1 MSTKT
6 ESNRRWLAPVLWSVV
21 LVVGVLMFRGSLVAW
36 FTGAPM
42 KHGEAR
48 KEIPAA
54 SHEAHAAMG
63 HEAPKVAVGP
73 ALPTGPL
80 PAESLEYARAAFEA
94 TERMRALLAKDTLE
108 GLDARA
114 REVAGALRAVAGGL
128 KGAEGTKG
136 VEAGAE
142 AAERLAAAKTVEEAR
157 ARFGEVSRVLVGLAE
172 TDGRLREGWHVFQCP
187 MVKDFNKWVQRA
199 PVMANPYMG
208 QRMLMCGSEAEWK
221 VAAKA
226 KAPPPAAGEIA
237 HYTCPMHPSVKQKE
251 MGQCP
256 MCGMDLTPVTREE
269 MESGVVLIDSIRRQ
283 RIGVKTAPVKVA
295 PMDLSVK
302 ALGRVTYDE
311 TALVDVTLKL
321 DGYIHKLNV
330 DATGQPVKKGEALFS
345 LYSPELYAAQQEYL
359 LALKSQTAARES
371 GAPERVDSLVRAS
384 RKRLEL
390 WGLSE
395 GQMDS
400 IAKRGEPIEN
410 LPFPA
415 PASGYVLEKSVVEGA
430 AVRAG
435 DRLYRIA
442 PLDKVWVEA
451 DVYESDLPRVKVGQE
466 VEVTLP
472 YLPGKSFK
480 GKVGYL
486 YPALEASTRTGR
498 IRVELRNPA
507 LELKP
512 DMYAEVKLKVEG
524 GSRLQVPESA
534 VLYTGP
540 RRLVFV
546 DLGEGRM
553 VPREVKLGVHAG
565 EAYEVLSGVKE
576 GDVVVTSGNFLV
588 AAESRI
594 RSAADHWSGGNEH
607 ESH

>member
-1 MSTKT
+1 MSPKT
-6 ESNRRWLAPVLWSVV
+6 GSNRRWVGPILWSVG
-21 LVVGVLMFRGSLVAW
+21 LMVGVLVFRGPLVAW
-36 FTGAPM
+36 FTGGPM
-42 KHGEAR
+42 KHEAA
-48 KEIPAA
+48 KETPAA
-54 SHEAHAAMG
+54 SHEARATTG
-63 HEAPKVAVGP
+63 LEEPWV
-73 ALPTGPL
+73 PTGAL

-94 TERMRALLAKDTLE
+94 AERLRALLAKDTLE
-108 GLDARA
+108 GVDTRA

-128 KGAEGTKG
+128 KGAEGAEGTKG

-142 AAERLAAAKTVEEAR
+142 AAERLAAAKGLDEAR

-172 TDGRLREGWHVFQCP
+172 ADGRLREGWHVFQCQ
-187 MVKDFNKWVQRA
+187 MAKGFNKWVQRA
-199 PVMANPYMG
+199 PTLANPYMG
-208 QRMLMCGSEAEWK
+208 ERMLTCGTEAEWK
-221 VAAKA
+221 VAAKV
-226 KAPPPAAGEIA
+226 KAPPAPGEVS
-237 HYTCPMHPSVKQKE
+237 HYTCSMHPSVRLKE
-251 MGQCP
+251 MGKCLI
-256 MCGMDLTPVTREE
+256 CGMDLTPVTREE
-269 MESGVVLIDSIRRQ
+269 VESGVIRIDSIRRQ

-295 PMDLSVK
+295 QMDLSVK

-321 DGYIHKLNV
+321 DGYIHELHV
-330 DATGQPVKKGEALFS
+330 GATGQRVKRGEALFT
-345 LYSPELYAAQQEYL
+345 LYSPELYAAQQEFL
-359 LALKSQTAARES
+359 LALKSQQAARDS
-371 GAPERVDSLVRAS
+371 GTQDWADSLVRAS

-390 WGLSE
+390 WGLSQALLD
-395 GQMDS
+395 G

-415 PASGYVLEKSVVEGA
+415 PTSGYVLEKSVVAGA

-435 DRLYRIA
+435 ERLYRIA

-451 DVYESDLPRVKVGQE
+451 DIYESDLPRVKVGQE

-498 IRVELRNPA
+498 IRVELRNPE

-512 DMYAEVKLKVEG
+512 DMHAEVKLKVGG

-546 DLGEGRM
+546 DLGEGRLA
-553 VPREVKLGVHAG
+553 PREVKLGVHAG

-576 GDVVVTSGNFLV
+576 GEVVVTSGNFLV

-594 RSAADHWSGGNEH
+594 RSVADHWGGSEH
-607 ESH
+607 ESP

>member
-1 MSTKT
+1 MSPKS
-6 ESNRRWLAPVLWSVV
+6 ESSRRWVGPLLWSVGLVVAV
-21 LVVGVLMFRGSLVAW
+21 LVFRGPLVGW

-42 KHGEAR
+42 KQEAQ
-48 KEIPAA
+48 KEIAA
-54 SHEAHAAMG
+54 AAHEAHAAMG
-63 HEAPKVAVGP
+63 QEQPRVPAGP
-73 ALPTGPL
+73 ALPAGPL
-80 PAESLEYARAAFEA
+80 PAGSLEYGRAAFEA
-94 TERMRALLAKDTLE
+94 TERLRALLARDTLE
-108 GLDARA
+108 GVDARA
-114 REVAGALRAVAGGL
+114 REVAGALREVAVGL

-136 VEAGAE
+136 VEAGAA
-142 AAERLAAAKTVEEAR
+142 AAERLAEVKNLEEAR

-172 TDGRLREGWHVFQCP
+172 ADGRLREGWHVFQCP

-208 QRMLMCGSEAEWK
+208 QRMLMCGSEAEWQ
-221 VAAKA
+221 VAAKV
-226 KAPPPAAGEIA
+226 KAPPPAPGEIS

-251 MGQCP
+251 MGTCP
-256 MCGMDLTPVTREE
+256 LGGMDLTPVTREE

-295 PMDLSVK
+295 PMDLSVR

-321 DGYIHKLNV
+321 DGYIHELHV
-330 DATGQPVKKGEALFS
+330 DATGQPVKRGQALFT

-359 LALKSQTAARES
+359 LALKSQATARES
-371 GAPERVDSLVRAS
+371 GAPERSDSLVRAS

-390 WGLSE
+390 WGLSQAQLD
-395 GQMDS
+395 G
-400 IAKRGEPIEN
+400 IAKKGEPIEN

-451 DVYESDLPRVKVGQE
+451 DVYEADLPRVKVGQE

-472 YLPGKSFK
+472 YLPGKGFK

-524 GSRLQVPESA
+524 GARLQVPESA

-546 DLGEGRM
+546 DLGEGRL

-565 EAYEVLSGVKE
+565 EAYEVLAGVKE
-576 GDVVVTSGNFLV
+576 GEVVVTSGNFLV

-594 RSAADHWSGGNEH
+594 RSAADHWSGGEH